1 MKAAMEIEIYKL
13 RGVVRKNTNFMNL
26 SIYTCITEYYRV
38 TAVHCYNRKVCLP
51 VIPGKGAV
59 SFMTV
64 WFFPHKNFAISR
76 G

>member
-1 MKAAMEIEIYKL
+1 M
-13 RGVVRKNTNFMNL
+13 L
-26 SIYTCITEYYRV
+26 SNDCILDAYSNVEAELKRT
-38 TAVHCYNRKVCLP
+38 TDNSIMFLMHCYNRKVCLP
-51 VIPGKGAV
+51 VIPGEGAV